1 MMTTAEL
8 SSCTTKIFNPTAFPV
23 PTPFCWSY
31 AYAYPP
37 TALFD
42 SRGPCYQSDGG
53 CRVTTFN
60 TLKEEY
66 NVFSFLILG
75 SAWDYFNIF
84 TFIPLSIFN

>member
-37 TALFD
+37 TALL
-42 SRGPCYQSDGG
+42 
-53 CRVTTFN
+53 
-60 TLKEEY
+60 TLE
-66 NVFSFLILG
+66 VHVISLMVVAG
-75 SAWDYFNIF
+75 
-84 TFIPLSIFN
+84 